1 MSLVLGHIHYWLY
14 DQIKVVE
21 DREVEVVDAFKEKY
35 GQDVEGIA
43 SKVREEYGELKGDTP
58 LEDLI
63 GESHIHPWL
72 EGAISTAQ
80 SREAALVREL
90 KDKYDDQELLVDTY
104 RRNGAAVAQEGLKE
118 IKSNDLRTAFELL
131 KNTLVERMP
140 CDRLSA
146 VVKSEEDIIVW
157 RHDIKLHI
165 EFWKAAQAPVEL
177 MHQLYSNWIESFI
190 TTVNPEIKHE
200 RKVLADQYEDIFT
213 I

>member
-21 DREVEVVDAFKEKY
+21 DREVELVDAFKEKY
-35 GQDVEGIA
+35 GQDVEGIV
-43 SKVREEYGELKGDTP
+43 SKVRAEYGELKGDTP

-90 KDKYDDQELLVDTY
+90 QDNYDDQELLVDTY
-104 RRNGAAVAQEGLKE
+104 RQNGATVAQEGLKE

-165 EFWKAAQAPVEL
+165 EFWKKAEAPVEL
-177 MHQLYSNWIESFI
+177 MHKLYSNWIESFI

-200 RKVLADQYEDIFT
+200 RKVLEDQYEDIFS